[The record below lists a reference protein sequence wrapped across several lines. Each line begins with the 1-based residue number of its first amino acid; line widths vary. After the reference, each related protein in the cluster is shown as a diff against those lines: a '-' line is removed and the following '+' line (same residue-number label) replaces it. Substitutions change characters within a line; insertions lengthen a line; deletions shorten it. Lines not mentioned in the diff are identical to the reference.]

1 MPFSKIQSRL
11 NPTWPCPVPDACF
24 SNFTNLS
31 GTVLFQSYLE
41 HITRNIKEYC
51 LPTVSFMSI
60 SLNHPKNLPNICY
73 SYHKT
78 TISITS
84 TSYGKTQDVSSTPNS
99 CVVCVPW
106 CTWHRTSPCGIATL
120 IDGGVVRTLVSIRPK
135 IRMEWVMELGKVTN
149 QPINMLILSNMDTKE
164 IEKPILYTIVW
175 SFKILIVLVT
185 LSLGT

>member
-1 MPFSKIQSRL
+1 MPFSAKSKLDPIPL
-11 NPTWPCPVPDACF
+11 GLTLYPTLV
-24 SNFTNLS
+24 SLISLNLS

-51 LPTVSFMSI
+51 LPTVSFMLI

-106 CTWHRTSPCGIATL
+106 CTWRRTSPCGIATL

-135 IRMEWVMELGKVTN
+135 IRME
-149 QPINMLILSNMDTKE
+149 
-164 IEKPILYTIVW
+164 
-175 SFKILIVLVT
+175 
-185 LSLGT
+185 